1 TTLFR
6 AAVDRRYR
14 ALAHRARRH
23 RDRGGG
29 SRRGPA
35 VRHWRAAPGI
45 RNVRGRAPRP
55 RARRAH
61 RRRRGRA
68 VGARCDYQP
77 SWRSVPIPLCLSQA
91 ISRASARSTASA
103 SSSRYSIERR
113 RSTVRKPARPTMCVA
128 TGIVTSWKE
137 MMIARVVTVAQV
149 GNWMAIATAMRIS
162 PSTCG
167 FALACIRDS
176 RSPKRA
182 RPTAA
187 ASDRSAPRKKSTAEM
202 MSRTIVLPFLV
213 RGRRP
218 PVLGVVGP
226 RIGPGAQPLTGGIGV
241 RIERRLLALGDLID
255 RGDGRGGGSGLG
267 GALLPRF
274 L

>member
-1 TTLFR
+1 
-6 AAVDRRYR
+6 
-14 ALAHRARRH
+14 
-23 RDRGGG
+23 
-29 SRRGPA
+29 
-35 VRHWRAAPGI
+35 
-45 RNVRGRAPRP
+45 
-55 RARRAH
+55 
-61 RRRRGRA
+61 
-68 VGARCDYQP
+68 
-77 SWRSVPIPLCLSQA
+77 
-91 ISRASARSTASA
+91 
-103 SSSRYSIERR
+103 
-113 RSTVRKPARPTMCVA
+113 MCVA

-218 PVLGVVGP
+218 LVLGVVGP

-267 GALLPRF
+267 GALLLRF
-274 L
+274 LRHVPIGVGEVGQSARLGTGRHRIGLRHVPGHADRSDEA

>member
-1 TTLFR
+1 
-6 AAVDRRYR
+6 
-14 ALAHRARRH
+14 
-23 RDRGGG
+23 
-29 SRRGPA
+29 
-35 VRHWRAAPGI
+35 
-45 RNVRGRAPRP
+45 
-55 RARRAH
+55 
-61 RRRRGRA
+61 
-68 VGARCDYQP
+68 
-77 SWRSVPIPLCLSQA
+77 
-91 ISRASARSTASA
+91 
-103 SSSRYSIERR
+103 
-113 RSTVRKPARPTMCVA
+113 
-128 TGIVTSWKE
+128 
-137 MMIARVVTVAQV
+137 
-149 GNWMAIATAMRIS
+149 
-162 PSTCG
+162 CG
-167 FALACIRDS
+167 FALACIRDSRSPKRARPTAAASDRSAPRKKSTAEMMSRTIDS

-267 GALLPRF
+267 G
-274 L
+274 